1 MYEEGH
7 RSYALRSIILKLLL
21 IVVIIFLIIWLFPT
35 KKYVKNLIDQKL
47 GTNNYQ
53 VFNTNV
59 NTMKD
64 AATSYFTG
72 DRLPSK
78 EGVSKTITLKE
89 MLDKDLLVD
98 LTDSN
103 GKKCNTKKSYAT
115 VTKNESDYLLKVN
128 LVCSDKK
135 ASINSYISSNN
146 SCTDAVCS
154 KKKLTDNSKQEKN
167 TKEEKTNTE
176 NNKKTNAKECEY
188 TKINEGHWS
197 SYGNWSNWTT
207 TPVTATDSRQV
218 ETKTD
223 KVEAGTIV
231 EQNGTTKHTQA
242 PKKVIVTK
250 NNKQYLIYVC
260 PSDFDNGGTHS
271 ENVTCV
277 KTMPN
282 YVTKTTYTNA
292 TFYRYRDRKYVNNS
306 TDTKWSTCD
315 NKELLNKGY
324 KATGKTK

>member
-7 RSYALRSIILKLLL
+7 RGFAFRSIILKLLL

-35 KKYVKNLIDQKL
+35 KKYVKNLIDQRL
-47 GTNNYQ
+47 GTGSNQ
-53 VFNTNV
+53 VFTTNI

-64 AATSYFTG
+64 AATSYFSG

-78 EGVSKTITLKE
+78 EGVSRTITLEE
-89 MLDKDLLVD
+89 MLDENLLID

-115 VTKNESDYLLKVN
+115 VTKNKSDYSLKVN

-135 ASINSYISSNN
+135 ASINSYISSNGT
-146 SCTDAVCS
+146 CTDAVCS
-154 KKKLTDNSKQEKN
+154 KKKLADNSDESKN
-167 TKEEKTNTE
+167 TETKEESNKITN
-176 NNKKTNAKECEY
+176 NSKECEY
-188 TKINEGHWS
+188 TKSSGGYWSNYGAWS
-197 SYGNWSNWTT
+197 SWSTS
-207 TPVTATDSRQV
+207 PVSASNSRQV

-231 EQNGTTKHTQA
+231 EQSGTTQHTQA
-242 PKKVIVTK
+242 PKKVLVTK
-250 NNKQYLIYVC
+250 NGKKYYIYVC
-260 PSDFDNGGTHS
+260 PSDFNNGGIH
-271 ENVTCV
+271 ENYVTCV

-282 YVTKTTYTNA
+282 YVTKKTYRNA

-306 TDTKWSTCD
+306 SDTKWSTCD
-315 NKELLNKGY
+315 NKDLLNSGY
-324 KATGKTK
+324 KATGNTR